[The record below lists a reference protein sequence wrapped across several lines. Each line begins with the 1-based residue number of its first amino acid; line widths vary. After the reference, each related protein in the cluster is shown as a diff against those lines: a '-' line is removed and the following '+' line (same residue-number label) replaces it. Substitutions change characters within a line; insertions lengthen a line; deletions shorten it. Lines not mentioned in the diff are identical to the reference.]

1 VTRLADVAA
10 RAGVSTA
17 TISRVINSSG
27 YVSEDLRERVLKA
40 VAELNYSPNGVARS
54 MSQRRTLTL
63 GLVVPDISNPFFTA
77 VARGAEDVGQKS
89 GYSLVLCNTD
99 RDLDK
104 ERGYLSVL
112 REKRVDGVMLI
123 IAGAEIT
130 HVQQVLDAGMNLV
143 LVDRASPAL
152 KAPSVLA
159 DNQSGVY
166 EATKYLLSLGH
177 HRIAV
182 VTGPAVVNNAV
193 ERLHGYEQALE
204 EAGLPIDQA
213 LVIPGNFTYDGGRK
227 AGYELLDLLHP
238 PTAVISLNNG
248 MTTGLLMALRERGT
262 RIPVDISVIG
272 FDDLPYFQLL
282 EHPLTA
288 VSQPMYEMG
297 RRACELLLELIGG
310 GIEDPALHHVRL
322 PTRLILRDSCS
333 RINSTAHE
341 SGAAIRRSAT
351 HSLSSYDPDAS

>member
-1 VTRLADVAA
+1 VTRLADVAE

-17 TISRVINSSG
+17 TISRVINNSG
-27 YVSEDLRERVLKA
+27 YVSEELRERVLKT

-77 VARGAEDVGQKS
+77 LARGAEDVGQKS

-123 IAGAEIT
+123 MAGSEIT
-130 HVQQVLDAGMNLV
+130 HVQQLLDAGMKLV

-152 KAPSVLA
+152 KAPSVLVN
-159 DNQSGVY
+159 NQSGVY
-166 EATKYLLSLGH
+166 EATRYLLFLGH
-177 HRIAV
+177 DRIAV
-182 VTGPAVVNNAV
+182 ITGPPTVNNAV

-204 EAGLPIDQA
+204 EAGIPIDQA
-213 LVIPGNFTYDGGRK
+213 LVIPGNFTYDGGRN
-227 AGYELLDLLHP
+227 AGYKLLDALHR

-248 MTTGLLMALRERGT
+248 MTTGLLMALHERGA

-297 RRACELLLELIGG
+297 KRACELLLELISG
-310 GIEDPALHHVRL
+310 GIEDPTVHHIRL
-322 PTRLILRDSCS
+322 PTKLILRDSCS
-333 RINSTAHE
+333 RINSISHE
-341 SGAAIRRSAT
+341 SETVVHGSA
-351 HSLSSYDPDAS
+351 SQDPS

>member
-27 YVSEDLRERVLKA
+27 YVSDELRERVLKA
-40 VAELNYSPNGVARS
+40 VTELNYSPNGVARS

-77 VARGAEDVGQKS
+77 LARGAEDVGQRS

-123 IAGAEIT
+123 LAGSETT
-130 HVQQVLDAGMNLV
+130 HVQQLLDGGMKLV
-143 LVDRASPAL
+143 LVDRSSPAL
-152 KAPSVLA
+152 KAPSVLVN
-159 DNQSGVY
+159 NQSGVY
-166 EATKYLLSLGH
+166 EATEHLLSLGH

-182 VTGPAVVNNAV
+182 VTGPSTVNNAI
-193 ERLHGYEQALE
+193 ERLGGYEQALE
-204 EAGLPIDQA
+204 EAGIPIDQA
-213 LVIPGNFTYDGGRK
+213 LVIPGNFTYDGGRN
-227 AGYELLDLLHP
+227 AGYKLLDALHR

-248 MTTGLLMALRERGT
+248 MTTGLLMALRERGA
-262 RIPVDISVIG
+262 RIPVDMSVIG

-282 EHPLTA
+282 EHPLSA

-297 RRACELLLELIGG
+297 KRACELLLELIGG
-310 GIEDPALHHVRL
+310 AIEDPAAHHIRL
-322 PTRLILRDSCS
+322 PTRLILRDSCT

-341 SGAAIRRSAT
+341 SETAVHRSAM
-351 HSLSSYDPDAS
+351 HDPS